1 MASEILFHAE
11 EGGTLLPENLHAV
24 LSQWIESVIVERGG
38 EAGAVNYIFCGDNY
52 LHQMNVEYLS
62 HDTLTD
68 IITFPYEHFPLVSGD
83 LFISTERVADNAN
96 DRKISYSEELH
107 RVIIHGVLHLCGQG
121 DKTETEAAEMRKLE
135 DWALGLR
142 PDILLEK

>member
-1 MASEILFHAE
+1 
-11 EGGTLLPENLHAV
+11 
-24 LSQWIESVIVERGG
+24 
-38 EAGAVNYIFCGDNY
+38 
-52 LHQMNVEYLS
+52 MNVEYLN

-83 LFISTERVADNAN
+83 LFISTERVTDNAT

-121 DKTETEAAEMRKLE
+121 DKTETEAVEMRQLE
-135 DWALGLR
+135 DWALGVR
-142 PDILLEK
+142 PDLLLEN